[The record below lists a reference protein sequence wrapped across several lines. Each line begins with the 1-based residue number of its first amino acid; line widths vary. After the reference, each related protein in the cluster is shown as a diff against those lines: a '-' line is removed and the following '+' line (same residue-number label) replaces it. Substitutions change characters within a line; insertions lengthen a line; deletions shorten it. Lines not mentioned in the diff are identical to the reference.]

1 MDQNKPAPN
10 DALPTN
16 TPQPHT
22 PQLDKL
28 YDAIIVGGG
37 PAGLTAG
44 IYLARARYRVLIVEK
59 KQFGGQITITN
70 EVVNYPGVERISG
83 KALTDTMRRQAESF
97 GAELM
102 LAEVTRIE
110 SDGDIKIVHTTK
122 GDFSTLSILLAIGSA
137 PRKIGFPGE
146 EKFQGH
152 GVAYCATCDGEFF
165 TGKDVFVVGGG
176 FAAAEESVFL
186 TKYAKHVHILI
197 REDDFTCAAASTDA
211 ARANEKITIHTNTEV
226 AELTG
231 DTMPSKLVT
240 KNNKTGELHTYEA
253 APNDTFGVFVLAGY
267 APETQLVRDIVNL
280 DARGNI
286 ITNAQKQTSAEGIYA
301 AGDVC
306 VKDLRQVVTATGEA
320 AIAATEMER
329 TIVHQQKKTG
339 LIPRRP
345 STRVNDMQQQHDT
358 DATDTSA
365 PKANAL
371 FDADMVEQL
380 KGLCA
385 RMERSVILRLALDE
399 TSLSQEL
406 RAYCT
411 ELHKISS
418 KIQVE
423 VLPQEQANKEAYLP
437 CVHVCNNQGQDS
449 GLAFHGVPGGHEFTS
464 FMLGLYNVAGPG
476 QKLTDEQKRSIAA
489 LGATNVKILASL
501 SCTMCPDTVVA
512 AQHIAAC
519 NSSVS
524 VDVYDIAHYPELKA
538 RYNVM
543 SVPCIVV
550 NDRDDV
556 AFGRKDI
563 DAMLELMRS

>member
-1 MDQNKPAPN
+1 M
-10 DALPTN
+10 
-16 TPQPHT
+16 
-22 PQLDKL
+22 
-28 YDAIIVGGG
+28 
-37 PAGLTAG
+37 
-44 IYLARARYRVLIVEK
+44 
-59 KQFGGQITITN
+59 
-70 EVVNYPGVERISG
+70 
-83 KALTDTMRRQAESF
+83 
-97 GAELM
+97 
-102 LAEVTRIE
+102 
-110 SDGDIKIVHTTK
+110 
-122 GDFSTLSILLAIGSA
+122 
-137 PRKIGFPGE
+137 
-146 EKFQGH
+146 
-152 GVAYCATCDGEFF
+152 
-165 TGKDVFVVGGG
+165 
-176 FAAAEESVFL
+176 
-186 TKYAKHVHILI
+186 
-197 REDDFTCAAASTDA
+197 
-211 ARANEKITIHTNTEV
+211 
-226 AELTG
+226 
-231 DTMPSKLVT
+231 
-240 KNNKTGELHTYEA
+240 
-253 APNDTFGVFVLAGY
+253 
-267 APETQLVRDIVNL
+267 
-280 DARGNI
+280 
-286 ITNAQKQTSAEGIYA
+286 
-301 AGDVC
+301 
-306 VKDLRQVVTATGEA
+306 VTATGEA

-437 CVHVCNNQGQDS
+437 CVRVCNDQGEDS

-476 QKLTDEQKRSIAA
+476 QKLTDEQKHAIAA

-501 SCTMCPDTVVA
+501 SCTMCPDTVAA

-550 NDRDDV
+550 NNRDDV